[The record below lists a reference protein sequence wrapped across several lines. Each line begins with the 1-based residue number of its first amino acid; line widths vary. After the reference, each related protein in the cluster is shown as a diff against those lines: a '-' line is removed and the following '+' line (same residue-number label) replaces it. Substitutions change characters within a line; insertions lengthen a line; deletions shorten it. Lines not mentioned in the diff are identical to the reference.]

1 MSNSIVTVSQLR
13 ALGLVAMIEGDGHA
27 TTMARD
33 EGRYEAFRIRVQV
46 PNDGTPS
53 LRINGVRSDARDVI
67 KAVREFL
74 AVVRS

>member
-1 MSNSIVTVSQLR
+1 MSNPIGTIVQLK
-13 ALGLVAMIEGDGHA
+13 ALGLAPLGEGNGHA

-33 EGRYEAFRIRVQV
+33 EGRYDAFRIRVQV

-53 LRINGVRSDARDVI
+53 LRINGVKSDAHDVV